1 MSNLLSANFIRLRK
15 NKCFWGC
22 FLFMAAAAVYVP
34 VMRCISVANS
44 GYKDR
49 LDNGFFFGTLFVSIL
64 IAVFCGLFTGTE
76 YSDGTIRNKLII
88 GHRRT
93 HIYFSYLLTNVFAGL
108 AMQAVYF
115 VVFLCI
121 GTPLMEPFSLNTK
134 TLLCFIAIAVML
146 PTALSAIF
154 TMLAMIIS
162 SKATVGVIC
171 VLSIFLMIIAGT
183 YINFRLR
190 EPETYTN
197 YSFTPEDGLREEL
210 EEKNPRYLEGT
221 EREVYQFLYDFLPGG
236 QVLQCSTLDSKNAP
250 RLPVYSGII
259 FIIST
264 AAGIIIFRQKDIK

>member
-1 MSNLLSANFIRLRK
+1 
-15 NKCFWGC
+15 
-22 FLFMAAAAVYVP
+22 
-34 VMRCISVANS
+34 
-44 GYKDR
+44 
-49 LDNGFFFGTLFVSIL
+49 
-64 IAVFCGLFTGTE
+64 
-76 YSDGTIRNKLII
+76 
-88 GHRRT
+88 
-93 HIYFSYLLTNVFAGL
+93 
-108 AMQAVYF
+108 MQAVYF